1 MFSRDLI
8 GLQINQK
15 VAWTKWCYWQEAS
28 LLISWALYI
37 AQCAIS
43 FFWELNTGW
52 YVEEIWHVCQK
63 ALGMRFVRLLLS
75 NMCTMAPAHVGYQE
89 STSVSKYSGFILAY
103 VLAHI
108 NYQPSTSVWECGSF
122 ILVYMFA
129 HIGYQQSKS
138 VSNCCDFILAM
149 HMLAHIATEQHLTKR
164 AYQLSGEKIC
174 VVKGCWTID
183 GQ

>member
-8 GLQINQK
+8 GLKMNQN
-15 VAWTKWCYWQEAS
+15 VAWTKWCYWQAAS

-37 AQCAIS
+37 AQCTIS

-52 YVEEIWHVCQK
+52 YVEQICHVGQK

-103 VLAHI
+103 MLAHI
-108 NYQPSTSVWECGSF
+108 NYQQSTSVSMYG
-122 ILVYMFA
+122 
-129 HIGYQQSKS
+129 G
-138 VSNCCDFILAM
+138 FILACA
-149 HMLAHIATEQHLTKR
+149 LAHIEMSQSTCTYESTKHLTKR

>member
-1 MFSRDLI
+1 MISSNLI
-8 GLQINQK
+8 GLQINQNL
-15 VAWTKWCYWQEAS
+15 AWTKWCYWQTAI

-75 NMCTMAPAHVGYQE
+75 NMCTMAPAHIRYQE
-89 STSVSKYSGFILAY
+89 STSVSKYSGFILAC

-108 NYQPSTSVWECGSF
+108 NYQ
-122 ILVYMFA
+122 L
-129 HIGYQQSKS
+129 SKS
-138 VSNCCDFILAM
+138 VSNCCDFILA

-164 AYQLSGEKIC
+164 SYQLSDEKIC
-174 VVKGCWTID
+174 VAKGCWTID
-183 GQ
+183 GGQRCHAMFVSTAGALVIITV

>member
-1 MFSRDLI
+1 
-8 GLQINQK
+8 
-15 VAWTKWCYWQEAS
+15 
-28 LLISWALYI
+28 
-37 AQCAIS
+37 
-43 FFWELNTGW
+43 
-52 YVEEIWHVCQK
+52 
-63 ALGMRFVRLLLS
+63 MRFVRLLLS

-103 VLAHI
+103 MLAHI
-108 NYQPSTSVWECGSF
+108 NYQEST
-122 ILVYMFA
+122 
-129 HIGYQQSKS
+129 S
-138 VSNCCDFILAM
+138 VSNCGDFILAM